1 MADFKIA
8 YNYTLVDADGNL
20 GKVVI
25 HSVVG
30 DAALVS
36 QSVTD
41 LNALGTPLAAL
52 TNAKVA
58 GTSYTVQVDAAQGL
72 GTDAPYA
79 GIEDKA
85 RLSFR
90 NAFGSKISVSIPA
103 PKDAIFLPPPADDV
117 VNMANALVIAFHTAV
132 TANVVDA
139 ASNPINLLTSGIRS
153 TTNFP
158 KLQPRR
164 TAVA

>member
-1 MADFKIA
+1 MPVAERNRVDMADFKIA

-90 NAFGSKISVSIPA
+90 NAFGSKDRKSTRLNSSHANISYA
-103 PKDAIFLPPPADDV
+103 
-117 VNMANALVIAFHTAV
+117 
-132 TANVVDA
+132 
-139 ASNPINLLTSGIRS
+139 
-153 TTNFP
+153 
-158 KLQPRR
+158 
-164 TAVA
+164 